1 MLGAK
6 IAQHQRKRVA
16 VEQLIQIVYTA
27 PLGVRREGCLKVP
40 KEYIGHRS
48 TQPEQQ
54 YPAHDRG

>member
-40 KEYIGHRS
+40 KEYIGHS
-48 TQPEQQ
+48 QSSNILHMTE
-54 YPAHDRG
+54 AK